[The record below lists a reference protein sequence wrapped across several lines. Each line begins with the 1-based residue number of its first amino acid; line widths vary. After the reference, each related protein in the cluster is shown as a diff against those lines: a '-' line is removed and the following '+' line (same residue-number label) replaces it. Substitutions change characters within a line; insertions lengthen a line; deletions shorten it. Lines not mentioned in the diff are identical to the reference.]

1 MDCFS
6 SFRRS
11 SAMTLLGR
19 PSRSPSHIRSSHP
32 HECTAEPLSLK
43 RNGLFGAAAGPQ
55 REGRRGPSADD
66 VSPQQFVVHDL
77 QFGRG
82 HDEWHAQ
89 LPRES
94 TYIERAIPDDQ
105 RTEAL
110 AWKTAHLWKSNPA
123 NAMQLPDAL
132 SFADES
138 GDGLIDKEEFKALMQ
153 KAGAVGDV
161 NKLFA
166 EIDDG
171 DGLLTA
177 AEVRKLAD
185 RNRNKFK
192 AQN

>member
-1 MDCFS
+1 MWTVVS
-6 SFRRS
+6 ALLRS
-11 SAMTLLGR
+11 HCLAGQADHRTRTYAAATRTSARQSRCPRSAMVY
-19 PSRSPSHIRSSHP
+19 S
-32 HECTAEPLSLK
+32 
-43 RNGLFGAAAGPQ
+43 
-55 REGRRGPSADD
+55 
-66 VSPQQFVVHDL
+66 VPQQVHNEKGVEGL
-77 QFGRG
+77 PQTMSRLNNSWYTTSNSGAG
-82 HDEWHAQ
+82 TTSGTLK